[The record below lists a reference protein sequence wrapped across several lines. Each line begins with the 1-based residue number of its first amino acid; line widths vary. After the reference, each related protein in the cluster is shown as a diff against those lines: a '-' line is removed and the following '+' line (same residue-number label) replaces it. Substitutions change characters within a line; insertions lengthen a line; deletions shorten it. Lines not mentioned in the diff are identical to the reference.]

1 MLGEI
6 ANEIGPQIKH
16 TKTLWAFLRA
26 LGERPFTKYH
36 FTQTFLRGRNKNIE
50 KSPQA
55 LMRFLYRLGVIMNIN
70 QVNGQT
76 EYFSIIRNERTE
88 LDERMKMKLHSGI
101 IKGLNT
107 YDHEI

>member
-1 MLGEI
+1 
-6 ANEIGPQIKH
+6 
-16 TKTLWAFLRA
+16 
-26 LGERPFTKYH
+26 
-36 FTQTFLRGRNKNIE
+36 
-50 KSPQA
+50 
-55 LMRFLYRLGVIMNIN
+55 MNIN